1 MSEPLWLPE
10 RPRRLRQTA
19 AIRQMVAETDLRT
32 SQLIY
37 PLFVRTGRGEARP
50 ISSMPGQHQWSA
62 DRLVGEV
69 SRAAAAGVPAVMLF
83 GIPASKDAQ
92 GSGIEDTEGVVPD
105 AVRRLKDACPE
116 VIVMVDLCLCD
127 YTDHGH
133 CGLLT
138 PRGTVD
144 NDATAARLARAAV
157 VFADAGADVVAPS
170 DMMDGR
176 VGAIRAALDASGH
189 EQTLVLSYAVKYASG
204 FYAPF
209 REAAENRP
217 QFGDRRGYQM
227 DVANAREALREARL
241 DMAEGADLLMVKPA
255 LSSLD
260 ILARLAPVVDRPLA
274 AYQVSGEYSQIM
286 AAAERGWLDE
296 RTAALETL
304 LAIRRAGAS
313 VILTYFAVK
322 AAQWLS
328 A

>member
-92 GSGIEDTEGVVPD
+92 GSGMEDTQGVVPD

>member
-19 AIRQMVAETDLRT
+19 AIRQMVAETDLRA

-322 AAQWLS
+322 AAQWLAS
-328 A
+328 

>member
-19 AIRQMVAETDLRT
+19 AIRQMVAETDLRA

-50 ISSMPGQHQWSA
+50 IASMPGQHQWSA